1 MQVATCE
8 KEGLLNISLLLLRYV
23 WMACGLHECRA
34 SVMGPYVLG
43 TRWRKYAWT
52 VLVLTRTV
60 LLKYLVRLLSEGTP
74 MKTAWLSWDP
84 PDKLTLPSRSITGVV
99 TYSASKSC
107 MFSLSL
113 RGSTWARGPGGT
125 TLQSGAPGG
134 SSRWERRT
142 PNTDPSLSTHLADK
156 NEAPL
161 GQQEIGN
168 WYMLIRFCFIVYSRT

>member
-1 MQVATCE
+1 MT
-8 KEGLLNISLLLLRYV
+8 KRDTNILDFV
-23 WMACGLHECRA
+23 
-34 SVMGPYVLG
+34 
-43 TRWRKYAWT
+43 TK
-52 VLVLTRTV
+52 
-60 LLKYLVRLLSEGTP
+60 
-74 MKTAWLSWDP
+74 
-84 PDKLTLPSRSITGVV
+84 PSRGRNQIVSHSEYWPHLDSLDFVDNYVKNKQGAKVEFFCDLGSGSSIFQFVFIAVPFAVGDGEVGTALGKLSRDVIG
-99 TYSASKSC
+99 SGGHGRKSC